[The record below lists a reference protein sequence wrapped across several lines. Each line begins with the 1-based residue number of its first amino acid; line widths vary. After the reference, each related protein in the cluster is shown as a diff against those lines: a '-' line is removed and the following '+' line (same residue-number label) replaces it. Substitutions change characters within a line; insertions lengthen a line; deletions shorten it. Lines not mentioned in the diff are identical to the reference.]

1 MKRIVTLMLA
11 AMLVLGSV
19 AGASAADIKVK
30 GQWDFSFEWL
40 DNPDFQGEDNDGPN
54 EDTFGAKQRLRT
66 QIDIIAS
73 ENLRGVVFF
82 EMGDTVWGRNDGAL
96 GADGKS
102 VEVKRSYIDWT
113 VPNTDLLVR
122 MGIQGL
128 ALPGAVAGS
137 PVLDDDVAALTLTY
151 KFSDMVGLTAF
162 WARPYD
168 SYSGE
173 PAGGHNNNAFDE
185 LDLFGLVLPVT
196 LDGAKITPWGMYGV
210 LGKDVARGDGNGASW
225 NQAAYGLRPANYS
238 GTTQTF
244 GDDSTAWWGGAAFEL
259 TMFSP
264 LSFKLDAMYGSV
276 DGDEIGN
283 IDMDR
288 AGWLVIGAI
297 DYKMDM
303 MTPGIFAWYAS
314 GDDDDENNGSERMPY
329 VVPDF
334 GPTSFGFDKVGAPI
348 ATDSLASVSGTGMWG
363 VGVQLA
369 NISFVENLKHTLR
382 VVYMEGTNDKD
393 MADHASVRPVDS
405 NGAAWNG
412 LYLTE
417 KDSLWEVNFD
427 HFYKIYENLDLIVEM
442 GYIKADLDEDTWHD
456 QDFDDAWKLGFNLK
470 YSF

>member
-30 GQWDFSFEWL
+30 GQWDFAFQWL
-40 DNPDFQGEDNDGPN
+40 DNTDFQDGEQDGN
-54 EDTFGAKQRLRT
+54 SEDDFGAVQRLRT

-82 EMGDTVWGRNDGAL
+82 EMGDTIWGRAGSTDQGGAL
-96 GADGKS
+96 GADGRT

-113 VPNTDLLVR
+113 VPNTDLMVR

-137 PVLDDDVAALTLTY
+137 PILDDDVAALTLSY
-151 KFSDMVGLTAF
+151 KFSDMVSLTGF

-168 SYSGE
+168 TSSGNS
-173 PAGGHNNNAFDE
+173 GNVQNDE
-185 LDLFGLVLPVT
+185 IDLFGAILPVS
-196 LDGAKITPWGMYGV
+196 LDGVKITPWAMFGSIGE
-210 LGKDVARGDGNGASW
+210 DVDLTTGNSASRT
-225 NQAAYGLRPANYS
+225 QAAYGLTSIGYGLAEE
-238 GTTQTF
+238 T
-244 GDDSTAWWGGAAFEL
+244 TAWWGGASFEVS
-259 TMFSP
+259 MFSP
-264 LSFKLDAMYGSV
+264 LSVKLDAMYGAV
-276 DGDEIGN
+276 DGDDEEA
-283 IDMDR
+283 DR
-288 AGWLVIGAI
+288 SGWLVIGSV

-314 GDDDDENNGSERMPY
+314 GDDDDDTNGSERMPY
-329 VVPDF
+329 ISPDF

-348 ATDSLASVSGTGMWG
+348 ATDSLVSVSGTGMWG

-369 NISFVENLKHTLR
+369 NISFVENLKHTVR
-382 VVYMEGTNDKD
+382 VVYMEGTNDED
-393 MADHASVRPVDS
+393 MASVASIRPDAV
-405 NGAAWNG
+405 NG
-412 LYLTE
+412 LYLTD
-417 KDSLWEVNFD
+417 KDSAIEVNFD

-442 GYIKADLDEDTWHD
+442 GYIKLDADEDTWGSD
-456 QDFDDAWKLGFNLK
+456 DFSDAWKLGFNLK

>member
-40 DNPDFQGEDNDGPN
+40 DNPDFKGEDNDGAG

-73 ENLRGVVFF
+73 ENLRGVVYF
-82 EMGDTVWGRNDGAL
+82 EMGDTVWGRDDGAL

-113 VPNTDLLVR
+113 VPNTDLMVR

-137 PVLDDDVAALTLTY
+137 PVLDDDVAALTLSY
-151 KFSDMVGLTAF
+151 KFSDMVALTAF

-173 PAGGHNNNAFDE
+173 PAGGHTNNAFDE
-185 LDLFGLVLPVT
+185 LDLFGLIVPVT
-196 LDGAKITPWGMYGV
+196 LDGVKITPWGMYGM
-210 LGKDVARGDGNGASW
+210 LGKDVTQSGGIGASW
-225 NQAAYGLRPANYS
+225 NQAAYGLRPIGS
-238 GTTQTF
+238 PSTQTF
-244 GDDSTAWWGGAAFEL
+244 GDDSTAWWAGAAFEL

-264 LSFKLDAMYGSV
+264 LSVKLDAIYGSV
-276 DGDEIGN
+276 DGDEIGSF
-283 IDMDR
+283 DMDR
-288 AGWLVIGAI
+288 AGWMVLGAV

-314 GDDDDENNGSERMPY
+314 GDDDDATNGSERMPY
-329 VVPDF
+329 VMPDF
-334 GPTSFGFDKVGAPI
+334 GFTTFGFDKPGAPI
-348 ATDSLASVSGTGMWG
+348 ATDSIVSVSGTGMWG
-363 VGVQLA
+363 VGVQLKD
-369 NISFVENLKHTLR
+369 ISFVENLKHTLR

-393 MADHASVRPVDS
+393 MAAAASFNPVRAS
-405 NGAAWNG
+405 NG
-412 LYLTE
+412 LYMTE
-417 KDSLWEVNFD
+417 KDSAWEVNFD
-427 HFYKIYENLDLIVEM
+427 HNYKIYENLEALVEM
-442 GYIKADLDEDTWHD
+442 GYIKADLDEDTWNGA
-456 QDFDDAWKLGFNLK
+456 DFDDAWKLGINLK

>member
-19 AGASAADIKVK
+19 AGASAADIKAK

-40 DNPDFQGEDNDGPN
+40 DNTDFRDGDQDNQGEDD
-54 EDTFGAKQRLRT
+54 FGAKQRLRT

-82 EMGDTVWGRNDGAL
+82 EMGDTVWGRTDGAL

-102 VEVKRSYIDWT
+102 VEVKRSYIDWV
-113 VPNTDLLVR
+113 VPNTELKVR
-122 MGIQGL
+122 MGLQGL

-137 PVLDDDVAALTLTY
+137 PVLDDDVAALTLSY
-151 KFSDMVGLTAF
+151 AFNDMVGLTAF

-168 SYSGE
+168 T
-173 PAGGHNNNAFDE
+173 AGNESSDNNTFDE
-185 LDLFGLVLPVT
+185 IDLFGVVVPVA
-196 LDGAKITPWGMYGV
+196 LDGAKITPWAMYGSV
-210 LGKDVARGDGNGASW
+210 GKDVPVSSTTPTDYNGASYQ
-225 NQAAYGLRPANYS
+225 QAIYGLRPANAPS
-238 GTTQTF
+238 AF
-244 GDDSTAWWGGAAFEL
+244 GEDTNAWWAGASFEL

-264 LSFKLDAMYGSV
+264 LSFKMDAMYGNV
-276 DGDEIGN
+276 DAEEIGN
-283 IDMDR
+283 IEMDR
-288 AGWLVIGAI
+288 SGWMVIGAV

-303 MTPGIFAWYAS
+303 MTPGLFAWYAT
-314 GDDDDENNGSERMPY
+314 GDDDDETNGSERMPY
-329 VVPDF
+329 ISPDF
-334 GPTSFGFDKVGAPI
+334 GPTSFGTDKVGAPI
-348 ATDSLASVSGTGMWG
+348 ATDSIVSVSGTGTWG

-382 VVYMEGTNDKD
+382 ATYYRGTNDEE
-393 MADHASVRPVDS
+393 MANYTSLR
-405 NGAAWNG
+405 NTTNG

-417 KDSLWEVNFD
+417 EDSAWEVNFD

-442 GYIKADLDEDTWHD
+442 GYIKADLDEDTWGTD
-456 QDFDDAWKLGFNLK
+456 EFSDAWKLGFNLK

>member
-1 MKRIVTLMLA
+1 MKRIITLMLA

-40 DNPDFQGEDNDGPN
+40 DNPDFQGEDNDGAG

-82 EMGDTVWGRNDGAL
+82 EMGDTIWGRDDGAL

-102 VEVKRSYIDWT
+102 VEVKRSYIDWV
-113 VPNTDLLVR
+113 VPNTDLMVR
-122 MGIQGL
+122 MGLQGL

-137 PVLDDDVAALTLTY
+137 PVLDDDVAALTLSY
-151 KFSDMVGLTAF
+151 KFNDMVGLTAF

-168 SYSGE
+168 GSSSDA
-173 PAGGHNNNAFDE
+173 AGTNSMDE
-185 LDLFGLVLPVT
+185 LDLFGLIVPVT
-196 LDGAKITPWGMYGV
+196 LDGAKITPWGMYGL
-210 LGKDVARGDGNGASW
+210 LGKDVGQSGGIGASW
-225 NQAAYGLRPANYS
+225 NQAAWGLRPA
-238 GTTQTF
+238 GAPGGQTF
-244 GDDSTAWWGGAAFEL
+244 GDDSTAWWAGAAFEL

-276 DGDEIGN
+276 DGDEIGSF
-283 IDMDR
+283 DMDR
-288 AGWLVIGAI
+288 AGWMVLGAI

-314 GDDDDENNGSERMPY
+314 GDDDDATNGSERMPY
-329 VVPDF
+329 VMPDF
-334 GPTSFGFDKVGAPI
+334 GFTTFGFDKPGAPI
-348 ATDSLASVSGTGMWG
+348 ATDSIVSVSGTGMWG
-363 VGVQLA
+363 VGAQLKD
-369 NISFVENLKHTLR
+369 ISFVENLKHTIR
-382 VVYMEGTNDKD
+382 VVYMTGTNDED
-393 MADHASVRPVDS
+393 MAAVVS
-405 NGAAWNG
+405 NPRITGNG

-417 KDSLWEVNFD
+417 EDHVWEVNFD
-427 HFYKIYENLDLIVEM
+427 HNYKIYENLELLVEM
-442 GYIKADLDEDTWHD
+442 GYIKADLDEDTWGN
-456 QDFDDAWKLGFNLK
+456 QDFDDAWKLGFNFK

>member
-30 GQWDFSFEWL
+30 GQWDFAFQWL
-40 DNPDFQGEDNDGPN
+40 DNTNFQDNEQDNRSEDDFD
-54 EDTFGAKQRLRT
+54 ARQRLRT

-82 EMGDTVWGRNDGAL
+82 EIGDTIWGRGSQGGAL
-96 GADGKS
+96 GADGTV

-113 VPNTDLLVR
+113 VPNTALMVR

-128 ALPGAVAGS
+128 GLPGAVAGS
-137 PVLDDDVAALTLTY
+137 PVLDDDVAALTLSY
-151 KFSDMVGLTAF
+151 KFNDMVGLTAF

-168 SYSGE
+168 NDSGNT
-173 PAGGHNNNAFDE
+173 ADDSNDMDE

-196 LDGAKITPWGMYGV
+196 LDGAKITPWAMYGS
-210 LGKDVARGDGNGASW
+210 LGKDVNTGATGANGGSGR
-225 NQAAYGLRPANYS
+225 QAAYGLRPVNAGS
-238 GTTQTF
+238 LSTTTF
-244 GDDSTAWWGGAAFEL
+244 SDDTTAWWGGASFEL

-264 LSFKLDAMYGSV
+264 LSFKMDAMYGAV
-276 DGDEIGN
+276 DGDDEE
-283 IDMDR
+283 MDR
-288 AGWLVIGAI
+288 SGWMVIGAV

-314 GDDDDENNGSERMPY
+314 GDDDDATNGSERMPY
-329 VVPDF
+329 VMPDF

-348 ATDSLASVSGTGMWG
+348 ATDSIVSVSGTGMWG

-369 NISFVENLKHTLR
+369 NISFVENLKHTVR
-382 VVYMEGTNDKD
+382 VVYMQGTNDED
-393 MADHASVRPVDS
+393 MAAAAVSPVKTDNGIYMTEEDS
-405 NGAAWNG
+405 AI
-412 LYLTE
+412 
-417 KDSLWEVNFD
+417 EVNID
-427 HFYKIYENLDLIVEM
+427 HFYKIYDNLDLIVEM
-442 GYIKADLDEDTWHD
+442 GYIKADFDEDTWGTD
-456 QDFDDAWKLGFNLK
+456 DFSDAWKLGFNLK

>member
-30 GQWDFSFEWL
+30 GQWDFAFQWL
-40 DNPDFQGEDNDGPN
+40 DNTDFTDGDQDGNSEDD
-54 EDTFGAKQRLRT
+54 FGALQRLRT

-82 EMGDTVWGRNDGAL
+82 EIGDTFWGRAGSTDQGGAL
-96 GADGKS
+96 GADGRT

-113 VPNTDLLVR
+113 VPNTDLMVR

-137 PVLDDDVAALTLTY
+137 PVLDDDVAALTLSY
-151 KFSDMVGLTAF
+151 KFNDMVSLTGF

-168 SYSGE
+168 ANSG
-173 PAGGHNNNAFDE
+173 NNGNVENDE
-185 LDLFGLVLPVT
+185 LDLFGAILPVS
-196 LDGAKITPWGMYGV
+196 LDGAKITPWAMFGSIGEDID
-210 LGKDVARGDGNGASW
+210 LTTGNSASRF
-225 NQAAYGLRPANYS
+225 QAGYGLTAIGEPIAED
-238 GTTQTF
+238 T
-244 GDDSTAWWGGAAFEL
+244 TAWWGGATFEVS
-259 TMFSP
+259 MFSP
-264 LSFKLDAMYGSV
+264 LSIKLDAMYGSV
-276 DGDEIGN
+276 DGDDEES
-283 IDMDR
+283 DR
-288 AGWLVIGAI
+288 AGWLVIGSV

-303 MTPGIFAWYAS
+303 MTPGLFAWYAS
-314 GDDDDENNGSERMPY
+314 GDDDDETNGSERMPY
-329 VVPDF
+329 IIPDF

-348 ATDSLASVSGTGMWG
+348 ATDSLLSVSGTGLWG

-382 VVYMEGTNDKD
+382 VVYMEGTNDEN
-393 MADHASVRPVDS
+393 MANYASIRPTNS
-405 NGAAWNG
+405 GSAWNG
-412 LYLTE
+412 LYLTD
-417 KDSLWEVNFD
+417 KDSAIEVNFD

-442 GYIKADLDEDTWHD
+442 GYIKLDVDEDTWGTD
-456 QDFDDAWKLGFNLK
+456 DFSDAWKLGFNLK

>member
-30 GQWDFSFEWL
+30 GQWDFAFQWL
-40 DNPDFQGEDNDGPN
+40 DNTDFQDGDQDGNSEDD
-54 EDTFGAKQRLRT
+54 FGALQRLRT

-82 EMGDTVWGRNDGAL
+82 EIGDTIWGRAGSTDQGGAL
-96 GADGKS
+96 GADGRT

-113 VPNTDLLVR
+113 VPNTDLMVR

-128 ALPGAVAGS
+128 ALPGVVAGS
-137 PVLDDDVAALTLTY
+137 PVLDDDVAALTLSY
-151 KFSDMVGLTAF
+151 KFNDMVSLTGF

-168 SYSGE
+168 TSSGDT
-173 PAGGHNNNAFDE
+173 GNTKNDE
-185 LDLFGLVLPVT
+185 MDLFGAILPIS
-196 LDGAKITPWGMYGV
+196 LDGAKITPWAMFGSIGEDID
-210 LGKDVARGDGNGASW
+210 LATGNGASRG
-225 NQAAYGLRPANYS
+225 QAAYGLTSIGN
-238 GTTQTF
+238 GIGEDT
-244 GDDSTAWWGGAAFEL
+244 TAWWGGASFEVS
-259 TMFSP
+259 MFSP
-264 LSFKLDAMYGSV
+264 LSLKLDAMYGSV
-276 DGDEIGN
+276 DSNDEET
-283 IDMDR
+283 DR
-288 AGWLVIGAI
+288 AGWLVIGAV

-314 GDDDDENNGSERMPY
+314 GDDDDPTNGSERMPY
-329 VVPDF
+329 IVPDF

-348 ATDSLASVSGTGMWG
+348 ATDSLLSVSGTGLWG

-393 MADHASVRPVDS
+393 MANYASLRPTS
-405 NGAAWNG
+405 SGTAWNG

-417 KDSLWEVNFD
+417 KDSAIEVNFD
-427 HFYKIYENLDLIVEM
+427 HFYKIYDNLDLIVEM
-442 GYIKADLDEDTWHD
+442 GYIKLDADEDTWGND
-456 QDFDDAWKLGFNLK
+456 DFSDAWKLGFNLK